1 MLKKLQALKAK
12 KGFTLVELIVV
23 IAIIAVLAAI
33 LVPTLLN
40 QVTNSRIVSA
50 DSTATTIRDTINAWI
65 VQENAD
71 NGTLVTDST
80 DGSITGTGA
89 SVTINGTDLSSIMS
103 EAYDFT
109 GSEQYIVIIENHKV
123 KAVAYCANA
132 APGVTWNTSTNKW
145 SGGGVVGNN
154 IVGTCPKFST

>member
-65 VQENAD
+65 VQENAN
-71 NGTLVTDST
+71 NGTLVTDGT
-80 DGSITGTGA
+80 VTGTGA
-89 SVTINGTDLSSIMS
+89 SITIGGTDLSSVMS

-109 GSEQYIVIIENHKV
+109 GDEEYTVVIENHKV
-123 KAVAYCANA
+123 KAVAYCAND
-132 APGVTWNTSTNKW
+132 APGVTWDSTNGEW
-145 SGGGVVGNN
+145 SNGGVVGDL
-154 IVGTCPKFST
+154 IVGTCPKKTTT

>member
-65 VQENAD
+65 VQENAN
-71 NGTLVTDST
+71 NGTLIADTTDNSLV
-80 DGSITGTGA
+80 GTGA
-89 SVTINGTDLSSIMS
+89 SITIGTTDLSSIMS

-109 GSEQYIVIIENHKV
+109 GDEHYIVIIQNHKV

-132 APGVTWNTSTNKW
+132 EPGVTWDYTNNKW
-145 SGGGVVGNN
+145 SGGGIVNNN
-154 IVGTCPKFST
+154 IVGTCPKAST